1 MIARSFTRSGA
12 TSIDSNKDRRRDARL
27 TMKIDALLLAEICRL
42 DAGIDGVDR
51 ELRSAIDIRERL
63 SGSSGQLN

>member
-1 MIARSFTRSGA
+1 
-12 TSIDSNKDRRRDARL
+12 
-27 TMKIDALLLAEICRL
+27 MKIDALLLAEICRL

-63 SGSSGQLN
+63 ADLGLVGSTNRYTRCTRKRKR